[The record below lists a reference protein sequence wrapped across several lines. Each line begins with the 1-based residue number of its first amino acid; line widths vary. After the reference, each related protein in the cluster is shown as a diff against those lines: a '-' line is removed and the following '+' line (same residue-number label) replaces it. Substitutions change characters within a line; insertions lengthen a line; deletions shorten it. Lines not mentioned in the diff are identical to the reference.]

1 MGALFG
7 SLGCSPLDDGFYHS
21 PPDCRD
27 LAHSIQ
33 SLTGFGTAVSS
44 PSPISAL
51 PLCVATQRYTSI
63 YFGENQLSLGL
74 IGLSPLSTTHPKTFQ
89 RQRVRSSTSSYTRFN
104 LVMDRSPSF
113 GSTASDLTPYS
124 DSLSLRLGNNLTL
137 PDTITR
143 RLIMQKAVHHTGQA
157 HGALN
162 DCKQTVS
169 GSISL
174 RYPRFFSPFPHGTGS
189 LSVWK

>member
-21 PPDCRD
+21 PPDCRN

-51 PLCVATQRYTSI
+51 PLCVALRRYTSI

-113 GSTASDLTPYS
+113 GSTATDLS
-124 DSLSLRLGNNLTL
+124 ALFRLAFATARYKLNLAGNHNS
-137 PDTITR
+137 
-143 RLIMQKAVHHTGQA
+143 QA
-157 HGALN
+157 HYA
-162 DCKQTVS
+162 K
-169 GSISL
+169 GS
-174 RYPRFFSPFPHGTGS
+174 PSPWASHTIFDSVGS
-189 LSVWK
+189 R